1 MANVSAYDKLQERFQ
16 RLSRIEHAMSYLG
29 WDQMVMMPSGGM
41 QGRADAIAELAG
53 IHHDLLTATDM
64 QSLFNDA
71 KASGAEGVA
80 KSLQEMQRL
89 WQQETCLPAELVKA
103 RVVAGSRCEHGWRTQ
118 KAANDWSGFLANF
131 EEVVALSREE
141 ARLRQEAAPD
151 CPTPYDA
158 LLAVHCTGDSHE
170 LVDSVFDEL
179 RVKLPELSKEVM
191 AVQKHHAVEVPAG
204 EFDVSSQLKV
214 NEALM
219 HALGFDFAAGRLDQ
233 SMHPFSMGSAGDL
246 RITTRF
252 REDEFLDALMATAHE
267 TGHASYESGL
277 PGQWSG
283 LPVGQH
289 RNMCIHESQSLL
301 FEKQIFLSLP
311 FLKGF
316 LPTIKEHLPQV
327 GQGAAEIWNFATRV
341 EPEYIRVEA
350 NEVTYPLHVL
360 LRYEIEQALING
372 DIEARDIPEL
382 WRSKLLDFMGL
393 DVGDNHAIG
402 CLQDI
407 HWSDGTFGYFPSYTV
422 GAVNAAQLFAAI
434 KRDHP
439 NWQERFQQLDV
450 MFVREWLQERIW
462 SKGRLLTSQEIMQHA
477 SGEAT
482 NSRYFLEHLH
492 SRYIERNY

>member
-1 MANVSAYDKLQERFQ
+1 MVSTVAYEELQQRFQ
-16 RLSRIEHAMSYLG
+16 RLSRIEHAMSYLS
-29 WDQMVMMPSGGM
+29 WDQMVMMPPGGM
-41 QGRADAIAELAG
+41 QGRADAMAELAG
-53 IHHDLLTATDM
+53 MHHDLLTASDM
-64 QSLFNDA
+64 QSLFSDA
-71 KASGAEGVA
+71 LPGETEGAD
-80 KSLQEMQRL
+80 KNLKEMHRL

-118 KAANDWSGFLANF
+118 KADNDWAGFLANF
-131 EEVVALSREE
+131 EEVVDLSREE
-141 ARLRQEAAPD
+141 ARLRQQAATD

-158 LLAVHCTGDSHE
+158 LLAVHCAGDTRE
-170 LVDSVFDEL
+170 LVDGVFDEL
-179 RVKLPELSKEVM
+179 REKLPGLLKEVM
-191 AVQKHHAVEVPAG
+191 TLQEKHKAKVPSG
-204 EFDVSSQLKV
+204 IFDTTKQLEV

-219 HALGFDFAAGRLDQ
+219 RALGFDFAAGRLDQ

-277 PGQWSG
+277 PQQWSG

-311 FLKGF
+311 FLEGF
-316 LPTIKEHLPQV
+316 LPTIKEQF
-327 GQGAAEIWNFATRV
+327 QQIDNSASEIWNYATHV
-341 EPEYIRVEA
+341 QPEFIRVEA

-360 LRYEIEQALING
+360 LRYEIERSLING
-372 DIEARDIPEL
+372 DIEAREIPEL
-382 WRSKLLDFMGL
+382 WRAKMLDFMGL

-439 NWQERFQQLDV
+439 DWQDRFRRLDIG
-450 MFVREWLQERIW
+450 FIRDWLAERIW

-477 SGEAT
+477 SGEVT
-482 NSRYFLEHLH
+482 NSRYFLEHLQ
-492 SRYIERNY
+492 SRYLDRNY